1 MSKCEDVQ
9 KELEAF
15 LSNEIDEIQKS
26 RIHNHLKD
34 CQNCSQALRQL
45 TGLSEVLKSWE
56 GLEPS
61 SLMYEKLKTRIKTY
75 ESFRARTFTK
85 PFARKVAFRLA
96 EVAAVVILTLSIS
109 HWFGF
114 PRSGVPRKPAPE
126 MYDDS
131 ATINFY
137 FKEHQDVVARTAYLN
152 LSPPQPARMRVSRR
166 DILYYEFFDERPEFM
181 SPGIIVRGPSSQR
194 KVIPP
199 ETPTIS
205 NGHTLTLSEARKT
218 ANFDLISPPRLHP
231 GYMLDKI
238 RRIEG
243 RDALQLLYTNGI
255 NTVSL
260 FEQPLDGERGL
271 AAQDFREYAVYCNKG
286 QAGGTI
292 LAWRDDALSYVL
304 IGNVEMSQLMDM
316 AQSIN
321 AAK

>member
-15 LSNEIDEIQKS
+15 LSNEIDEPQKS
-26 RIHNHLKD
+26 RIYNHLKD
-34 CQNCSQALRQL
+34 CQNCSQALQRS
-45 TGLSEVLKSWE
+45 TGLSEVLKSWQ

-61 SLMYEKLKTRIKTY
+61 PLMYEKLKTRIKTS
-75 ESFRARTFTK
+75 ESLRAGIFIH
-85 PFARKVAFRLA
+85 PFLRKVAFRFA

-126 MYDDS
+126 IQDDS
-131 ATINFY
+131 AIINFY
-137 FKEHQDVVARTAYLN
+137 LREHQDVVARTASLN
-152 LSPPQPARMRVSRR
+152 LSPPQPAQMRVNRH
-166 DILYYEFFDERPEFM
+166 DVLYYEFLDEPYEFAH
-181 SPGIIVRGPSSQR
+181 PGIIVRGPSSQR

-199 ETPTIS
+199 EAPAIS
-205 NGHTLTLSEARKT
+205 NGHTLTLSEARKA
-218 ANFDLISPPRLHP
+218 ANFNLVSPPQLHP

-238 RRIEG
+238 RSIEG
-243 RDALQLLYTNGI
+243 RDSLHLLYTDGI

-271 AAQDFREYAVYCNKG
+271 AAQDFREYAVYRNK
-286 QAGGTI
+286 QQVGGTI
-292 LAWRDDALSYVL
+292 LAWRDDTLSYVL
-304 IGNVEMSQLMDM
+304 IGNAEMSQLMNM
-316 AQSIN
+316 AQSIS